1 MNEFGDSRTENEVE
15 DVFALRRV
23 SDEQLV
29 NLAGVGRGEG
39 WAGNISIDPDREAL
53 IAQAM
58 SSHALVR
65 HSGANTR
72 IFGPYWATDAAILP
86 VGDFVVVMG
95 GAGVADLDDDALTER
110 AADVAWSVGDVSAEK
125 RLADELELTK
135 AALAVASL
143 PVGTL
148 DEFLETLAGAAV
160 EALSCEFGAVV
171 LVEPERR
178 VITALNGWQPE
189 VESEVLAEALQALV
203 EGVPRGS
210 ATVHQDLRHAV
221 DGSLGSEQI
230 PEGDAATF
238 GLDPLGFQQG
248 LVSRCIVPVG
258 QPGNSGYIVVAH
270 SVASPRGFTTLCRR
284 VAESIGEQ
292 ASRVLGDRFT
302 SPVSAH
308 H

>member
-1 MNEFGDSRTENEVE
+1 MHGTTHQIGGESIE

-39 WAGNISIDPDREAL
+39 WAGNISIDPERESL
-53 IAQAM
+53 IAEAM
-58 SSHALVR
+58 SSHRLVR
-65 HSGANTR
+65 HSGESTR
-72 IFGPYWATDAAILP
+72 IFGPYWASDAAILP

-95 GAGVADLDDDALTER
+95 GQTVSALSDDALTEW

-148 DEFLETLAGAAV
+148 DEFLETLAEAAV
-160 EALSCEFGAVV
+160 QALSCEFGAIV
-171 LVEPERR
+171 LIEPEQR
-178 VITALNGWQPE
+178 VVTALNGWQPA
-189 VESEVLAEALQALV
+189 VEPEVLTQALLSLV
-203 EGVPRGS
+203 EDVPMES
-210 ATVHQDLRHAV
+210 MTINQDLRHGADTASDSGAPGTV
-221 DGSLGSEQI
+221 ELGV
-230 PEGDAATF
+230 
-238 GLDPLGFQQG
+238 DPLGFQQG
-248 LVSRCIVPVG
+248 LVSRCIVPIG
-258 QPGNSGYIVVAH
+258 QTGSRGYIVVAH
-270 SVASPRGFTTLCRR
+270 SLASPRGFTTLCSR

-302 SPVSAH
+302 APVPTSS
-308 H
+308 

>member
-1 MNEFGDSRTENEVE
+1 MKGRESIE

-39 WAGNISIDPDREAL
+39 WAGNISIDPERESL
-53 IAQAM
+53 IAEAM
-58 SSHALVR
+58 ASHQLVR
-65 HSGANTR
+65 HSGESTR
-72 IFGPYWATDAAILP
+72 IFGPYWASDAAILP

-95 GAGVADLDDDALTER
+95 GASVTHLSDDELTEW

-143 PVGTL
+143 PVGTR

-160 EALSCEFGAVV
+160 EALSCEFGAIV
-171 LVEPERR
+171 LVEPEQR

-189 VESEVLAEALQALV
+189 VEADVLAQALLALV
-203 EGVPRGS
+203 DAVPTGS
-210 ATVHQDLRHAV
+210 TTIHQDLRNMAV
-221 DGSLGSEQI
+221 NPSEQSH
-230 PEGDAATF
+230 EAFGDTVPLGF
-238 GLDPLGFQQG
+238 DPLGFEQG
-248 LVSRCIVPVG
+248 LVSRCIVPIG
-258 QPGNSGYIVVAH
+258 QAGNRGFIVVAH
-270 SVASPRGFTTLCRR
+270 SVASPRGFTTLCSR

-292 ASRVLGDRFT
+292 ASRVLGDRFAL
-302 SPVSAH
+302 PASAH
-308 H
+308 P